1 MGVHHPPNNQ
11 DAGEKRALVASEF
24 PISKAEVR
32 MFLSQ
37 RIRLL
42 GVGLGSS
49 RPPRRFFLG
58 EQQSGNG
65 EKNVKP
71 EGRRRKQKN
80 TTEESFTLLLLY
92 TAMYHRIK
100 FSWNANAKNHCQY
113 VMMMEISQTAYTTLL
128 NSTVCRCFE
137 T

>member
-92 TAMYHRIK
+92 TAMYTAL
-100 FSWNANAKNHCQY
+100 SS
-113 VMMMEISQTAYTTLL
+113 VGTQTRKITV
-128 NSTVCRCFE
+128 STS
-137 T
+137 